1 MSLAGANV
9 LAWLAA
15 FAAAYLIGSI
25 PWSWLVVRWKTGR
38 DVRDV
43 GSGNVG
49 ATNAMRAAGRG
60 AGAVALV
67 LDVVKGVVPVLAARS
82 LGAPPLVESGVAT
95 FAVLGH
101 MYPVW
106 LRFRGGKGVATAAG
120 ALGALAPLAMS
131 LSLAVFVVVVAW
143 KRYVSLASLAA
154 ACTFPLF
161 VLLLG
166 ARDGGARAE
175 VSFLVSS
182 TLVPLLVVWRHRGN
196 LRRLVAGTERRLGEG
211 LEEGS

>member
-1 MSLAGANV
+1 MSVAGAHV
-9 LAWLAA
+9 LSWLAA
-15 FAAAYLIGSI
+15 FAGAYLVGSI

-38 DVRDV
+38 DVREV

-60 AGAVALV
+60 AGALALV
-67 LDVVKGVVPVLAARS
+67 LDVVKGVAPVLAARS
-82 LGAPPLVESGVAT
+82 LGAPPLVESGVAA
-95 FAVLGH
+95 FAVVGH
-101 MYPVW
+101 MYPLW

-131 LSLAVFVVVVAW
+131 LSLVVFVAVVTW
-143 KRYVSLASLAA
+143 KRYVSLASIAA

-161 VLLLG
+161 VLLLA
-166 ARDGGARAE
+166 ARDDGARAE
-175 VSFLVSS
+175 ASFLVGS

-196 LRRLVAGTERRLGEG
+196 LRRLVAGTERRLGKG
-211 LEEGS
+211 MEEGS

>member
-1 MSLAGANV
+1 MSVTGGHV
-9 LAWLAA
+9 LFWVAV
-15 FAAAYLIGSI
+15 FGGAYLVGSI
-25 PWSWLVVRWKTGR
+25 PWSWLVVRWRTGR

-60 AGAVALV
+60 AGALALA
-67 LDVVKGVVPVLAARS
+67 LDVIKGVVPVLAVRA
-82 LGAPPLVESGVAT
+82 LGAPPLVESAVAT
-95 FAVLGH
+95 LAVIGH

-120 ALGALAPLAMS
+120 ALGALAPLAMACS
-131 LSLAVFVVVVAW
+131 LVVFVLVVTW

-154 ACTFPLF
+154 ACSFPVF
-161 VLLLG
+161 VLLLR
-166 ARDGGARAE
+166 ARDGDLRADAP
-175 VSFLVSS
+175 FLVSS

-196 LRRLVAGTERRLGEG
+196 LRRLRAGTERRLGER